1 MKFVSV
7 PDNFSRT
14 SATLDMEGFFTD
26 ERLQMFGDMIPDGL
40 IAVDRAG
47 IVRYMNTAA
56 ESINEIAR
64 ASIIGR
70 TLNEFVQQTRLDC
83 SSLVDAFARGN
94 RVNLVVS
101 DGNERSY
108 AMSTRCT
115 RQWDGS
121 TNCFLVV
128 LRNLDAMA
136 RISNRTP
143 EATGISGLT
152 RSPDAIP
159 AEAESII
166 NGQEMTQLVDRG
178 LRAMAMG
185 SRLLVLG
192 ESGVGKTELARYLH
206 RRSGSLEKPF
216 VHVNCGSIP
225 DSLFES
231 EMFGY
236 ERGSFTGASTRGK
249 KGLIEAADGGTLFLD
264 EVGEIP
270 LHCQAKMLQVLEE
283 GIVQRVGATS
293 PRRLRIQVIAATN
306 RDLRKL
312 VEEGC
317 FRRDLYYRLSVVT
330 VVVPPLR
337 QRRDMIMLLLDRF
350 LVEVNRRRT
359 TPLKIESGCRN
370 RLLNYTYPGNVRE
383 LQNIVEH
390 LAVVCD
396 KTATDMD
403 LPLEQM
409 DLPVDLPAPASC
421 SCHSHGQAADHD
433 AGLDFTTG
441 FDLRDVVRHYE
452 SRLIGVAIQKAGSK
466 RKAAD
471 LLCVDI
477 ATIVRKSKGM
487 PGE

>member
-14 SATLDMEGFFTD
+14 SASLDLEGFFTD

-40 IAVDRAG
+40 IAVDRTG

-56 ESINEIAR
+56 ESINEVVR
-64 ASIIGR
+64 ASIVGR
-70 TLNEFVQQTRLDC
+70 SLSELVQQTRLDC
-83 SSLVDAFARGN
+83 SALMDAFARGS

-101 DGNERSY
+101 DGSDRSY

-121 TNCFLVV
+121 TTCFLIV
-128 LRNLDAMA
+128 LRNLDALA
-136 RISNRTP
+136 RISTHGP
-143 EATGISGLT
+143 GAAGIAGLAGAQDSMPVESEPIISG
-152 RSPDAIP
+152 P
-159 AEAESII
+159 
-166 NGQEMTQLVDRG
+166 EMTQLVDRG

-206 RRSGSLEKPF
+206 RHAGSMERPF

-283 GIVQRVGATS
+283 GIVQRVGATA

-330 VVVPPLR
+330 VMVPPLR
-337 QRRDMIMLLLDRF
+337 QRREMIPLLLDRF
-350 LVEVNRRRT
+350 LTEINRRRT
-359 TPLKIESGCRN
+359 MPLKIEGGCRA
-370 RLLNYTYPGNVRE
+370 RLLSYNYPGNVRE

-396 KTATDMD
+396 KSATEAD
-403 LPLEQM
+403 LPVEQM
-409 DLPVDLPAPASC
+409 DLPSDLSAYKPCA
-421 SCHSHGQAADHD
+421 CHSHGHGGEDS
-433 AGLDFTTG
+433 AGLDFTAG
-441 FDLRDVVRHYE
+441 FDLRDVVRNYE
-452 SRLIGVAIQKAGSK
+452 SRLIDAAIQKTGSK
-466 RKAAD
+466 RKAAE
-471 LLCVDI
+471 LLSVDI
-477 ATIVRKSKGM
+477 ATIVRKSKGAS
-487 PGE
+487 GE

>member
-14 SATLDMEGFFTD
+14 SAALDLEGFFTD

-40 IAVDRAG
+40 IAVDRTG

-56 ESINEIAR
+56 ESINELAR
-64 ASIIGR
+64 ATIVGR
-70 TLNEFVQQTRLDC
+70 SLSELVQQTRLDY
-83 SSLVDAFARGN
+83 SALMDAFARGS

-101 DGNERSY
+101 DGGDRSY

-121 TNCFLVV
+121 TTCFLVV
-128 LRNLDAMA
+128 LRSLDALA
-136 RISNRTP
+136 RISTRGP
-143 EATGISGLT
+143 DGAGLAGAPDSMPAGSEPIISG
-152 RSPDAIP
+152 P
-159 AEAESII
+159 
-166 NGQEMTQLVDRG
+166 EMTQLVDRG

-206 RRSGSLEKPF
+206 RHAGSMERPF

-283 GIVQRVGATS
+283 GIVQRVGATA
-293 PRRLRIQVIAATN
+293 PRRLRVQVIAATN

-330 VVVPPLR
+330 VVVPPLK
-337 QRRDMIMLLLDRF
+337 QRKDMIPLLLDRF
-350 LVEVNRRRT
+350 LAEVNRRRT
-359 TPLKIESGCRN
+359 MPLKIEGGCRT

-396 KTATDMD
+396 KTATEAD

-409 DLPVDLPAPASC
+409 DLPSDLPAHKPC
-421 SCHSHGQAADHD
+421 NCQSHGNRVEDD
-433 AGLDFTTG
+433 AGVNFTTG

-452 SRLIGVAIQKAGSK
+452 SRLIEAAIQKTGSK

-471 LLCVDI
+471 LLSVDI
-477 ATIVRKSKGM
+477 ATIVRKSKGTT
-487 PGE
+487 GE